1 MIHGKVLDISLTQF
15 RKRNMFEK
23 PHFLSQEILVK
34 YADVLVNFALNAG
47 EGVKTGEVVRIVV
60 PDVAK
65 SLALEL
71 QNAVLKAGAH
81 PILRFLP
88 TGFNHDYYTLANKK
102 QLSFFPKK
110 FSKSQVDLI
119 DHTINIIADPDPSEL
134 ANVDPKKIIFAR
146 DSRKLLRE
154 WFDVKEQKGKYSW
167 TIGMWGVE
175 AKAKEVGL
183 SLEEYWNQIIKAC
196 FLDKKDPIKEWKNIA
211 KFQKKTIKALDNM
224 KIEYVT
230 VKGDD
235 VDLRV
240 RIGKERTWKGGGG
253 CNIPS
258 FEIFTSPDW
267 RGTEGWIN
275 FNQPLYRYGQV
286 ISGISMKF
294 ERGHVVE
301 AKAKKGNKFL
311 QEMLKSNN
319 ADKLGEFSLTD
330 KRTSRITHPM
340 AETLFDENIGGPFGN
355 THVAIGNAYRD
366 CYLEASSKLSDI
378 EWQKLGYNKS
388 AEHTDIVS
396 TTDRTVTAFMADGS
410 SKVIYKDGMFTV

>member
-1 MIHGKVLDISLTQF
+1 
-15 RKRNMFEK
+15 MFEK
-23 PHFLSQEILVK
+23 PDFLSQDILRK
-34 YADVLVNFALNAG
+34 YADVLVNFALNSG
-47 EGVKTGEVVRIVV
+47 EGVKAGEVVRIVV

-65 SLALEL
+65 PLALEL

-81 PILRFLP
+81 PMMKLIP
-88 TGFNHDYYTLANKK
+88 TGFDHDYYTLANKK

-110 FSKSQVDLI
+110 HSKSQVDLI
-119 DHTINIIADPDPSEL
+119 DHTIGIIADPNPSAL

-146 DSRKLLRE
+146 DSRRLLRE
-154 WFDVKEQKGKYSW
+154 WLDAKEHKGKYTW
-167 TIGMWGVE
+167 TIGLWGVE

-183 SLEEYWNQIIKAC
+183 SLEEYWDQIIKAC
-196 FLDKKDPIKEWKNIA
+196 YLDKEDPIKEWRNIA
-211 KFQKKTIKALDNM
+211 KFQKKTRKALDDM

-230 VKGDD
+230 VKGEDI
-235 VDLRV
+235 DLKV
-240 RIGKERTWKGGGG
+240 RIGEKRKWKGGEGR
-253 CNIPS
+253 NIPS

-267 RGTEGWIN
+267 RGTDGWIK
-275 FNQPLYRYGQV
+275 FNQPLYRYGQI

-301 AKAKKGNKFL
+301 AKARKGNKFL

-340 AETLFDENIGGPFGN
+340 AETLFDENVGGPFGN
-355 THVAIGNAYRD
+355 THVAIGNSYRD
-366 CYLEASSKLSDI
+366 CYLEDPSKLTDI
-378 EWQKLGYNKS
+378 EWQELGYNKS
-388 AEHTDIVS
+388 AEHTGIVS
-396 TTDRTVTAFMADGS
+396 TTDRTVTAFFKDGS